1 LEQAVGS
8 YRDNPEGVYSTIK
21 TVTMSHNT
29 NWGDIQALLE
39 YSFTTEKRRK
49 VVEMLNR
56 E

>member
-21 TVTMSHNT
+21 NVTMSPNT

-39 YSFTTEKRRK
+39 YLFTTEDRRT
-49 VVEMLNR
+49 VVEMPNI